1 MSDAVDIALRTL
13 AMTRLKVS
21 SIISA
26 AKADDGWHVA
36 VELVERAAVP
46 DSGDLL
52 GIYEVQLNH
61 TGDVTRYERTRVRRR
76 NDLR

>member
-1 MSDAVDIALRTL
+1 MSEAVDSALRTL
-13 AMTRLKVS
+13 AVTRLKLS
-21 SIISA
+21 SITSA
-26 AKADDGWHVA
+26 VKVEDGWRVA

-52 GIYEVQLNH
+52 GVYEVQVNH
-61 TGDVTRYERTRVRRR
+61 TGDVTGYERTRMRRR

>member
-1 MSDAVDIALRTL
+1 LGI
-13 AMTRLKVS
+13 TRLKVS

-26 AKADDGWHVA
+26 AKADDGWRVA

-46 DSGDLL
+46 DTGDLL
-52 GIYEVQLNH
+52 GIYEVQLSH
-61 TGDVTRYERTRVRRR
+61 TGDVTRYERTRLRRR